1 MQRREFITLLGG
13 AAASSV
19 SCSASWPVSARAQQ
33 RAAPVIGFLNGT
45 SPDPFLGRVAAFRK
59 GLSEIGYVEIKNNV
73 SIQYRWAENQT
84 SQLPKFAADLVRRK
98 VAVIATTGGTAAA
111 LAAKRATTTIPI
123 VFEIGGDPI
132 TSGLVDKLD
141 RPGSNVTGIS
151 LNAVAFGP
159 KQLDL
164 VRELKPGAS
173 IVGVLVNANNPNPV
187 AQSRME
193 AAARALGMQI
203 AFLNIVTEADF
214 DAAFKKLSGQH
225 ADALLVSNDS
235 YFINWHDEI
244 IELATRYTIPTIYT
258 FRGYAAAGGLMSYGR
273 SITDVYHQVGDYAGR
288 ILKGEKPAD
297 LPVLLA
303 SKFELVINLT
313 TARTL
318 GLSLPPGLLAR
329 AEVIE

>member
-13 AAASSV
+13 AAASFLSV
-19 SCSASWPVSARAQQ
+19 SWPVSAGAQQ

-84 SQLPKFAADLVRRK
+84 SQLPKFAADLVHRN
-98 VAVIATTGGTAAA
+98 VAVIATTGSTAAA

-123 VFEIGGDPI
+123 VFEIGSDPI
-132 TSGLVDKLD
+132 TSGLVDRLD
-141 RPGSNVTGIS
+141 QPGGNVTGIS
-151 LNAVAFGP
+151 LNAVGFAP

-173 IVGVLVNANNPNPV
+173 MVAVLVNANNPNPV

-214 DAAFKKLSGQH
+214 DTAFKKLSQQR
-225 ADALLVSNDS
+225 ADALLVGNDS
-235 YFINWHDEI
+235 TSSTGT
-244 IELATRYTIPTIYT
+244 TRSSHWRRAITVPTIYS
-258 FRGYAAAGGLMSYGR
+258 FRGYATAGGLMSYGA
-273 SITDVYHQVGDYAGR
+273 SVADVYQQVGAYAGR

-303 SKFELVINLT
+303 SKFELVINIT

-318 GLSLPPGLLAR
+318 GLSLPPSLLAR